1 MLLERPRFTLFES
14 GIEKSVFVQLEW
26 RDSRNEEPD
35 SIKENEERL
44 CASVRFANESY
55 RRSSDSKIETVSW
68 ASFRTFDQKK
78 GIKRRSLSTSLFP
91 SSSSFLLCS
100 TLYKMQLSTTLLAP
114 VLLALS
120 ISRSSASP
128 IEKRD
133 GPLKLGQVSFG
144 LLP

>member
-1 MLLERPRFTLFES
+1 MSSFNWS
-14 GIEKSVFVQLEW
+14 GETVET
-26 RDSRNEEPD
+26 RNQIQSKKMKNAFAPAFA
-35 SIKENEERL
+35 SLIAL
-44 CASVRFANESY
+44 CANESY